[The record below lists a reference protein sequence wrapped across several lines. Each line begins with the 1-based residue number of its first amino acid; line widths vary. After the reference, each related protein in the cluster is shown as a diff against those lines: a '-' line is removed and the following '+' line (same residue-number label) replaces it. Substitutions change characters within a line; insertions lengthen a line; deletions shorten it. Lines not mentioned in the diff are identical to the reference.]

1 MHASKFDICP
11 STSFLTLLIFLQ
23 CSDRSF
29 GGGDVSR
36 DVLDV

>member
-1 MHASKFDICP
+1 MRASKFDICP

-36 DVLDV
+36 DVLGV